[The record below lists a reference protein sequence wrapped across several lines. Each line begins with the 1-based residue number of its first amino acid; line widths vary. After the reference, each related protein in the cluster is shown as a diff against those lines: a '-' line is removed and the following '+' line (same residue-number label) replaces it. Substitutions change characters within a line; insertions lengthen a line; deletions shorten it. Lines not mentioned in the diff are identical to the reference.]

1 MFFPWPLFT
10 HFCFP
15 TIYARL
21 QALQFSNN
29 CMCCPKWTGYI
40 APFIYSKW
48 GWDCDT
54 ESPFSQAKRF
64 AWTKIGF
71 KLPSH
76 TYNDA
81 QAIAA
86 FMCCFAKCFYGSP
99 RFKMQIVVRKAALR
113 SGVIKW
119 NPPKG
124 TKSTLQKIKGAYFL
138 YAIIHIP
145 RYNHMEKD

>member
-1 MFFPWPLFT
+1 MQDYKLYNSVIT
-10 HFCFP
+10 ACAVQNELA
-15 TIYARL
+15 ILLLSYKK
-21 QALQFSNN
+21 S
-29 CMCCPKWTGYI
+29 
-40 APFIYSKW
+40 
-48 GWDCDT
+48 WDCDT

-124 TKSTLQKIKGAYFL
+124 TKSSLQKIKGAYFL

-145 RYNHMEKD
+145 R